1 MPSLPS
7 FRIGTWTSQ
16 ERRNRHSYTT
26 SSREEEEEDV
36 LTCPCGKAK
45 ESRTHIAG
53 ECEIYKEERDVSEE
67 MRKKKMDVRDMEKFS
82 TSVENSEKTIA
93 ILGIGWWSP
102 KAKQERG
109 ACAVNGQ
116 MTKANK

>member
-1 MPSLPS
+1 MGVAEYRLDKLDRNTAVL
-7 FRIGTWTSQ
+7 RI
-16 ERRNRHSYTT
+16 EYA
-26 SSREEEEEDV
+26 
-36 LTCPCGKAK
+36 KAK
-45 ESRTHIAG
+45 GGGGDRGGGGGGVE
-53 ECEIYKEERDVSEE
+53 EE